1 MVVAQRLT
9 ADDWA
14 EAALAAIGE
23 RGLAGVAVEPLATR
37 LGTTKGSF
45 YWHFTNR
52 DALVVAALDLWE
64 RTYTDDVFRA
74 VEAAGG
80 PEERLRALFGAVTRS
95 ELAPVEVNL
104 HAAADNPLLAPAVR
118 RAVDRRTA
126 WVADRLR
133 ELGFAPED
141 ARRRALLAYST
152 WLGHIQLT
160 VRMPEFI
167 TPDHA
172 AYLDTIFDAVLG
184 RPSRGERKTGGE
196 RTTGGKR

>member
-9 ADDWA
+9 AEDWA
-14 EAALAAIGE
+14 RAALAAIGE

-52 DALVVAALDLWE
+52 DALVVAALELWE

-74 VEAAGG
+74 VETAGG

-133 ELGFAPED
+133 ELGCTPAD
-141 ARRRALLAYST
+141 ADRRALLAYST
-152 WLGHIQLT
+152 WLGHVQLA
-160 VRMPEFI
+160 VRMPEVL
-167 TPDHA
+167 PHDHG
-172 AYLDTIFDAVLG
+172 AYLDTIFDAVIG
-184 RPSRGERKTGGE
+184 RQPSRKP
-196 RTTGGKR
+196 

>member
-1 MVVAQRLT
+1 MFVAQRLT
-9 ADDWA
+9 ANDWA
-14 EAALAAIGE
+14 QAALAAIGE

-37 LGTTKGSF
+37 LGATKGSF

-52 DALVVAALDLWE
+52 DALVVAALELWE

-95 ELAPVEVNL
+95 ERAPVEVNL
-104 HAAADNPLLAPAVR
+104 HAAADHPLLAPAVR

-133 ELGFAPED
+133 ELGFAPAD
-141 ARRRALLAYST
+141 ATRRALLAYST
-152 WLGHIQLT
+152 WLGHVQLT
-160 VRMPEFI
+160 VRMPEVI
-167 TPDHA
+167 PHDHE
-172 AYLDTIFDAVLG
+172 AYLDTVLDAVLG
-184 RPSRGERKTGGE
+184 R
-196 RTTGGKR
+196 